1 MPITHASPEPL
12 KIRLLRLALLQI
24 AILTVTAGCG
34 SDLGENP
41 PIPAD
46 APATV
51 PPEQSVQRAVFA
63 LSRTIHGPS
72 AFLQ

>member
-1 MPITHASPEPL
+1 MPVTDASPEPL

-24 AILTVTAGCG
+24 AILTVSAGCE

-46 APATV
+46 APA